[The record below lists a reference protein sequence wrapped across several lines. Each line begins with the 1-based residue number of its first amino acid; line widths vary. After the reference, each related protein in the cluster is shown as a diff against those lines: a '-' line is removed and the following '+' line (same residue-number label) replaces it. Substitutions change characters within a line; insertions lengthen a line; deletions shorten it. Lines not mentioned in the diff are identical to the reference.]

1 MCQIEKFGASPFKC
15 AGTGKNTRA
24 SRFTAKSVHWR
35 TWSSRDTDNNEVV
48 YLL

>member
-35 TWSSRDTDNNEVV
+35 TWSSR
-48 YLL
+48 